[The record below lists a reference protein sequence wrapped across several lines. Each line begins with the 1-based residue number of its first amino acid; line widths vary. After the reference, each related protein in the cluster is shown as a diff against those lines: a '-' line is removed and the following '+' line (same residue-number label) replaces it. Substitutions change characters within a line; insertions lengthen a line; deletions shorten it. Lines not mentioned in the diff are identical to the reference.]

1 MNHVKQIVRFVTSN
15 WGNRMAVQWISNIML
30 AVHVG
35 LGTAVLAG
43 GAGRFP
49 YPTYQPLV
57 EIVDGRVWI
66 WGVWIMAS
74 AGLMMIPA
82 RWPQIAGLWLGMTWQ
97 IMWCA
102 AFAVA
107 VVKYPAAGATA
118 AVAYGGFALIDV
130 ALLTARIVDRD
141 RG

>member
-1 MNHVKQIVRFVTSN
+1 MKQIVRFVTSN
-15 WGNRMAVQWISNIML
+15 WGNRMAMQWISNIML

-43 GAGRFP
+43 GVGRFP
-49 YPTYQPLV
+49 FPTYQPLIEMV
-57 EIVDGRVWI
+57 NGQVWI
-66 WGVWIMAS
+66 WGFWIMAS
-74 AGLMMIPA
+74 AGFMMMPWK
-82 RWPQIAGLWLGMTWQ
+82 WPQIFGLWLGMAWQ

-102 AFAVA
+102 AFAIA
-107 VVKYPAAGATA
+107 VIQYPTAGATA
-118 AVAYGGFALIDV
+118 AVAYGGFALIDA